1 MIYQAVDGERLD
13 MKDKRVMIFAG
24 TTEGRRLTQ
33 YMADNGICVHVCT
46 ATQYGESL
54 LPERENITASH
65 ERMNCEEMC
74 VLIRS
79 FSPALVIDATHPYA
93 AEATENIR
101 KACGRCSA
109 EYLRLVRDRE
119 DGAGDVVCVES
130 TEAAVRFLE
139 KTKGNILVTTG
150 SRELEKYTALTD
162 YRERIYA
169 RVLPFVDSVAKC
181 GELGIEGRHLIC
193 MQGPFS
199 AEMNGAVIREYEIA
213 NMVTKESGQA
223 GGYPQKYEA
232 AKAAGINLV
241 VIGRPEEKGYTYREI
256 LKFLKKKY
264 STAGYGMQR
273 VTVAGIGPGAP
284 GLFTEQVR
292 EACRKADLIIGAGRM
307 VEAAARKGQA
317 RYVSYRPEE
326 ILNYIKGHPEYGR
339 VAVIFSGDTGF
350 YSGAGKL
357 WRMLERE
364 ADIESELLPGISSVS
379 YFCAKLGVSWED
391 AALMSLH
398 GRKGNPL
405 SVIRENEKTIV
416 ITGSD
421 RDVREICLSMTE
433 AGFGNL
439 PVCIGSQLSYDGEQI
454 FRGKAKDYIDYSG
467 GKLAVLYVENFLGK
481 SRAASHGLPDSAF
494 VRGDVPM
501 TKEEVRCVC
510 ISKLRIR
517 KDSVV
522 YDVGAGTGSVT
533 VEAALCASEGHVY
546 AVERKQEAIHLIR
559 ENGRRMKTDN
569 ITVVDGEAPEAFR
582 ELPAP
587 DCVFIGGSGGAL
599 KEIVEAVVRKNPKVR
614 VVISAVTLE
623 TLSEAA
629 ECCKSVRKSEEE
641 IIQLSVAEARKI
653 GKYHLMQGQNPVYV
667 ISFTCGGKGE

>member
-1 MIYQAVDGERLD
+1 
-13 MKDKRVMIFAG
+13 MKDKRVIIFAG

-54 LPERENITASH
+54 LPEKENITVSH

-74 VLIRS
+74 GLIRS
-79 FSPALVIDATHPYA
+79 FSPAFVIDATHPYA

-150 SRELEKYTALTD
+150 SKELEKYTALTD

-169 RVLPFVDSVAKC
+169 RVLPFADSVVKC
-181 GELGIEGRHLIC
+181 GELGIGGRHLIC

-199 AEMNGAVIREYEIA
+199 AEMNLAVIREYEIA

-241 VIGRPEEKGYTYREI
+241 VIGRPEEKGYTYQEILEI
-256 LKFLKKKY
+256 LKREFLLFSHKK
-264 STAGYGMQR
+264 QR
-273 VTVAGIGPGAP
+273 LIVAGIGPGASEM
-284 GLFTEQVR
+284 FTIQVK
-292 EACRKADLIIGAGRM
+292 EACGKADLIIGAERM

-317 RYVSYRPEE
+317 RYISYRPEE
-326 ILNYIKGHPEYGR
+326 ILKYIKEHPEHECS
-339 VAVIFSGDTGF
+339 AVLFSGDTGF
-350 YSGAGKL
+350 YSGAEKI
-357 WRMLERE
+357 WRLLEKE
-364 ADIESELLPGISSVS
+364 PDIEAELLPGISSVS
-379 YFCAKLGVSWED
+379 CFCAKLGVSWED
-391 AALMSLH
+391 AALVSVH
-398 GRKGNPL
+398 GKKCNPL

-416 ITGSD
+416 LTGSD

-433 AGFGNL
+433 VGFGNL
-439 PVCIGSQLSYDGEQI
+439 PVCIGSQLSYGGERI

-467 GKLAVLYVENFLGK
+467 EKLSVLYVENPFGK
-481 SRAASHGLPDSAF
+481 SRAAVHGLPDSAF

-501 TKEEVRCVC
+501 TKEEIRCVC

-559 ENGRRMKTDN
+559 ENGLRMKTDN
-569 ITVVDGEAPEAFR
+569 ITVVEGEAPEAFR

-587 DCVFIGGSGGAL
+587 DCVFIGGSGGSL
-599 KEIVEAVVRKNPKVR
+599 KDIVEAVVRKNPKVR
-614 VVISAVTLE
+614 IVINAITLE

-629 ECCKSVRKSEEE
+629 GCCKSIRKSEEE

-667 ISFTCGGKGE
+667 ISFTCGGEVE